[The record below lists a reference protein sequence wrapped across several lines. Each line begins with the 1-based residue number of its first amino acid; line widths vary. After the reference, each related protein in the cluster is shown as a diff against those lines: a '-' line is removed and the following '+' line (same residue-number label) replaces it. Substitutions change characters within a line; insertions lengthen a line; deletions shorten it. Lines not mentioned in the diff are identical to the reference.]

1 MKKRVLSLLSSTTE
15 VVYALGCEDQLVGRS
30 HECDYPPAVMTLPIC
45 TKPKFN
51 VDGSSIEVDGQ
62 VKSILQNA
70 LSVYYINED
79 LLKELK
85 PDIILTQSQC
95 EVCAVSEKDVKGVV
109 KNITGINPDIISV
122 EPNSVKDIFKD
133 IKIIAEALNVV
144 DKGADLIEFMKYRI
158 RTLKKSYDDKSELTV
173 AAIEWID
180 PLMAAGNW
188 VPELIEMAG
197 GINLFGEAGK
207 HSPWMEYKDLIE
219 KDPQT
224 IIIMPC
230 GYNIQKSIF
239 EIDSLI
245 KQKGWQKINAV
256 QNNKVY
262 ITDGNQYF
270 NRPGPRIVDSL
281 NIFAEIFHPSHFNFN
296 FEGSGWLKYKC
307 YDFCA

>member
-30 HECDYPPAVMTLPIC
+30 HECDYPPEVMTLPIC

-95 EVCAVSEKDVKGVV
+95 EVCAVSEKDVKSVV

-144 DKGADLIEFMKYRI
+144 DKGADLIDFMKNRI
-158 RTLKKSYDDKSELTV
+158 RTLKKSYDVNSELTV

-270 NRPGPRIVDSL
+270 NRPGPRIIESL
-281 NIFAEIFHPSHFNFN
+281 EILTEIFHDDKTNFKHLD
-296 FEGSGWLKYKC
+296 SGWIK
-307 YDFCA
+307 FNSTN

>member
-95 EVCAVSEKDVKGVV
+95 EVCAVSEKDVKSVV

-144 DKGADLIEFMKYRI
+144 DKGADLIDFMKNRI
-158 RTLKKSYDDKSELTV
+158 RTLKKSYNVKSELTV

-180 PLMAAGNW
+180 PMMAAGNW

-197 GINLFGEAGK
+197 GINLFGEVGK
-207 HSPWMEYKDLIE
+207 HSLWMQYKDLIE
-219 KDPQT
+219 KDPHT

-230 GYNIQKSIF
+230 GYNIQKSII

-245 KQKGWQKINAV
+245 KQKGWKEINAV
-256 QNNKVY
+256 QNDKVY
-262 ITDGNQYF
+262 ITDGNQFF
-270 NRPGPRIVDSL
+270 NRPGPRIIESL
-281 NIFAEIFHPSHFNFN
+281 EILIEIFHNDKTDFKHID
-296 FEGSGWLKYKC
+296 SGWINFDSTK
-307 YDFCA
+307 

>member
-1 MKKRVLSLLSSTTE
+1 MKKKVLSLLSSTTE

-30 HECDYPPAVMTLPIC
+30 HECDYPPAVITLPIC
-45 TKPKFN
+45 TEPKFN

-95 EVCAVSEKDVKGVV
+95 EVCAVSEKDVKSVV

-144 DKGADLIEFMKYRI
+144 DKGADLIDFMKNRI
-158 RTLKKSYDDKSELTV
+158 RTLKKSYDVKSELTV

-207 HSPWMEYKDLIE
+207 HSPWMQYKDLIE
-219 KDPQT
+219 KDPHT

-230 GYNIQKSIF
+230 GYNIQKSIT

-245 KQKGWQKINAV
+245 KQKGWKEINAV
-256 QNNKVY
+256 QNDKVY
-262 ITDGNQYF
+262 ITDGNQFF
-270 NRPGPRIVDSL
+270 NRPGPRIIESL
-281 NIFAEIFHPSHFNFN
+281 EILIEIFHNDKTDFKHID
-296 FEGSGWLKYKC
+296 SGWINFDSTK
-307 YDFCA
+307 

>member
-15 VVYALGCEDQLVGRS
+15 VVCALGCADQLVGRS
-30 HECDYPPAVMTLPIC
+30 HECDYPPEVMNLPIC

-51 VDGSSIEVDGQ
+51 IDGSSIEVDGQ

-79 LLKELK
+79 LLKKLK

-95 EVCAVSEKDVKGVV
+95 EVCAVSEKDVQSVV

-122 EPNSVKDIFKD
+122 EPNSIKDIFSD
-133 IKIIAEALNVV
+133 IKIIAEVLNVI
-144 DKGADLIEFMKYRI
+144 DRGADLIDFMKNRI
-158 RTLKKSYDDKSELTV
+158 RVLKKSYDIKSGPTV
-173 AAIEWID
+173 AAIEWIN

-197 GINLFGEAGK
+197 GVNLFGEAGK
-207 HSPWMEYKDLIE
+207 HSPWMNYQDLIE
-219 KDPQT
+219 KNPQT

-230 GYNIQKSIF
+230 GYNIQKSIV

-245 KQKGWQKINAV
+245 KQKGWEELSAV
-256 QNNKVY
+256 KNDKVY
-262 ITDGNQYF
+262 ITDGNQFF
-270 NRPGPRIVDSL
+270 NRPGPRIIESL
-281 NIFAEIFHPSHFNFN
+281 EILIEIFHNDKTNFKHIY
-296 FEGSGWLKYKC
+296 SGWINLDSTK
-307 YDFCA
+307 

>member
-15 VVYALGCEDQLVGRS
+15 IVYALGCEDQLVGRS
-30 HECDYPPAVMTLPIC
+30 HECDYPHAVMTLPIC

-51 VDGSSIEVDGQ
+51 VDGSSIEVDRQ

-95 EVCAVSEKDVKGVV
+95 EVCAVSEKDVKSVV
-109 KNITGINPDIISV
+109 ENITGINPDIISV

-144 DKGADLIEFMKYRI
+144 DKGADLIDFMKNRI
-158 RTLKKSYDDKSELTV
+158 RSLKKSYDDKSELTV

-188 VPELIEMAG
+188 VPELIEIAG
-197 GINLFGEAGK
+197 GVNLFGEAGK

-219 KDPQT
+219 KDPHT

-230 GYNIQKSIF
+230 GYNIQKSII

-245 KQKGWQKINAV
+245 KQKDWKEINAV
-256 QNNKVY
+256 QNDKVY
-262 ITDGNQYF
+262 ITDGNQFF
-270 NRPGPRIVDSL
+270 NRPGPRIIESL
-281 NIFAEIFHPSHFNFN
+281 EILIEIFHNDKTDFKHID
-296 FEGSGWLKYKC
+296 SGWIKFNSKN
-307 YDFCA
+307 

>member
-30 HECDYPPAVMTLPIC
+30 HECDYPHAVMTLPIC

-51 VDGSSIEVDGQ
+51 VDGSSIEVDRQ

-95 EVCAVSEKDVKGVV
+95 EVCAVSEKDVKSVV
-109 KNITGINPDIISV
+109 ENITGINPDIISV

-133 IKIIAEALNVV
+133 IKIIAEALDVV
-144 DKGADLIEFMKYRI
+144 DKGADLIDFMKNRI
-158 RTLKKSYDDKSELTV
+158 RSLKKSYDDKSELTV

-188 VPELIEMAG
+188 VPELIEIAG
-197 GINLFGEAGK
+197 GVNLFGEAGK

-219 KDPQT
+219 KDPHT

-230 GYNIQKSIF
+230 GYNIQKSII

-245 KQKGWQKINAV
+245 KQKDWKEINAV
-256 QNNKVY
+256 QNDKVY
-262 ITDGNQYF
+262 ITDGNQFF
-270 NRPGPRIVDSL
+270 NRPGPRIIESL
-281 NIFAEIFHPSHFNFN
+281 EILIEIFHNDKTDFKHID
-296 FEGSGWLKYKC
+296 SGWIKFNSKN
-307 YDFCA
+307 

>member
-1 MKKRVLSLLSSTTE
+1 MKKKVLSLLSSATE

-51 VDGSSIEVDGQ
+51 VDGSSIEVDEK

-144 DKGADLIEFMKYRI
+144 DKGADLIDFMKNRI
-158 RTLKKSYDDKSELTV
+158 RTLKKSYDVKSELTV

-219 KDPQT
+219 KDPDN

-230 GYNIQKSIF
+230 GYNIQKSII

-245 KQKGWQKINAV
+245 KQKGWKEINAV
-256 QNNKVY
+256 QNDKVY

-270 NRPGPRIVDSL
+270 NRPGPRIIESL
-281 NIFAEIFHPSHFNFN
+281 EILIEIFHNDKTDFKHID
-296 FEGSGWLKYKC
+296 SGWINFDSTK
-307 YDFCA
+307 

>member
-95 EVCAVSEKDVKGVV
+95 EVCAVSEKDVKSVV
-109 KNITGINPDIISV
+109 KNLTGINPDIISV

-144 DKGADLIEFMKYRI
+144 DKGADLIDFMKNRI
-158 RTLKKSYDDKSELTV
+158 RTLKKSYDVKSELTV

-219 KDPQT
+219 KDPDN

-230 GYNIQKSIF
+230 GYNIQKSII

-245 KQKGWQKINAV
+245 KQKGWKEINAV
-256 QNNKVY
+256 QNDKVF

-270 NRPGPRIVDSL
+270 NRPGPRIIESL
-281 NIFAEIFHPSHFNFN
+281 EILIEIFHNDKTDFKHID
-296 FEGSGWLKYKC
+296 SGWINFDSTK
-307 YDFCA
+307 

>member
-95 EVCAVSEKDVKGVV
+95 EVCAVSEKDVKSVV

-144 DKGADLIEFMKYRI
+144 DKGADLIDFMKNRI
-158 RTLKKSYDDKSELTV
+158 RTLKKPYDVKSELTV

-207 HSPWMEYKDLIE
+207 HSPWMQYKDLIE
-219 KDPQT
+219 KDPHT

-230 GYNIQKSIF
+230 GYNIQKSII

-245 KQKGWQKINAV
+245 KQKGWKEINAV
-256 QNNKVY
+256 QNDKVY
-262 ITDGNQYF
+262 ITDGNQFF
-270 NRPGPRIVDSL
+270 NRPGPRIIESL
-281 NIFAEIFHPSHFNFN
+281 EILIEIFHNDKTDFKHID
-296 FEGSGWLKYKC
+296 SGWINFDSTK
-307 YDFCA
+307 

>member
-95 EVCAVSEKDVKGVV
+95 EVCAVSEKDVKSVV

-144 DKGADLIEFMKYRI
+144 DKGADLIDFMKNRI
-158 RTLKKSYDDKSELTV
+158 RTLKKSYDVKSELTV

-219 KDPQT
+219 KDPHT

-230 GYNIQKSIF
+230 GYNIQKSII

-245 KQKGWQKINAV
+245 KQKDWKEINAV
-256 QNNKVY
+256 QNDKVY
-262 ITDGNQYF
+262 ITDGNQFF
-270 NRPGPRIVDSL
+270 NRPGPRIIESL
-281 NIFAEIFHPSHFNFN
+281 EILIEIFHNDKTDFKHID
-296 FEGSGWLKYKC
+296 SGWINFDSTK
-307 YDFCA
+307 

>member
-15 VVYALGCEDQLVGRS
+15 VVCALGCADQLVGRS
-30 HECDYPPAVMTLPIC
+30 HECDYPPEVMNLPIC

-51 VDGSSIEVDGQ
+51 IDGSSIEVDGQ

-79 LLKELK
+79 LLKKLK

-95 EVCAVSEKDVKGVV
+95 EVCAVSEKDVQSVV

-122 EPNSVKDIFKD
+122 EPNSIKDIFSD
-133 IKIIAEALNVV
+133 IKIIAEVLNVV
-144 DKGADLIEFMKYRI
+144 HRGADLIDFMKNRI
-158 RTLKKSYDDKSELTV
+158 RVLKKSYDIKSGPTV
-173 AAIEWID
+173 AAIEWIN

-197 GINLFGEAGK
+197 GVNLFGEAGK
-207 HSPWMEYKDLIE
+207 HSPWMNYQDLIE
-219 KDPQT
+219 KNPQT

-230 GYNIQKSIF
+230 GYNIQKSIV

-245 KQKGWQKINAV
+245 KQKGWEELSAV
-256 QNNKVY
+256 KNDKVY
-262 ITDGNQYF
+262 ITDGNQFF
-270 NRPGPRIVDSL
+270 NRPGPRIIESL
-281 NIFAEIFHPSHFNFN
+281 EILIEIFHNDKTNFKHIY
-296 FEGSGWLKYKC
+296 SGWINLDSTK
-307 YDFCA
+307 

>member
-15 VVYALGCEDQLVGRS
+15 VVCALGCADQLVGRS
-30 HECDYPPAVMTLPIC
+30 HECDYPPEVMNLPIC

-51 VDGSSIEVDGQ
+51 IDGSSIEVDGQ

-79 LLKELK
+79 LLKKLK

-95 EVCAVSEKDVKGVV
+95 EVCAVSEKDVQSVV

-122 EPNSVKDIFKD
+122 EPNSIKDIFSD
-133 IKIIAEALNVV
+133 IKIIAEVLNVV
-144 DKGADLIEFMKYRI
+144 DRGADLIDFMKNRI
-158 RTLKKSYDDKSELTV
+158 RVLKKSYDIKSGPTV
-173 AAIEWID
+173 AAIEWIN

-197 GINLFGEAGK
+197 GVNLFGEAGK
-207 HSPWMEYKDLIE
+207 HSPWMNYQDLIE
-219 KDPQT
+219 KNPQT

-230 GYNIQKSIF
+230 GYNIQKSIV

-245 KQKGWQKINAV
+245 KQKGWKELSAV
-256 QNNKVY
+256 KNDKVY
-262 ITDGNQYF
+262 ITDGNQFF
-270 NRPGPRIVDSL
+270 NRPGPRIIESL
-281 NIFAEIFHPSHFNFN
+281 EILIEIFHNDKTNFKHIY
-296 FEGSGWLKYKC
+296 SGWINLDSTK
-307 YDFCA
+307 

>member
-51 VDGSSIEVDGQ
+51 VDGSSKEVDGQ

-95 EVCAVSEKDVKGVV
+95 EVCAVSEKDVKSVV

-144 DKGADLIEFMKYRI
+144 DKGADLIDFMKNRI
-158 RTLKKSYDDKSELTV
+158 RTLKKSYDVKSELTV

-219 KDPQT
+219 KDPHT

-230 GYNIQKSIF
+230 GYNIQKSII

-245 KQKGWQKINAV
+245 KQKGWKEINAV
-256 QNNKVY
+256 QNDKVY
-262 ITDGNQYF
+262 ITDGNQFF
-270 NRPGPRIVDSL
+270 NRPGPRIIESL
-281 NIFAEIFHPSHFNFN
+281 EILIEIFHNDKTDFKHID
-296 FEGSGWLKYKC
+296 SGWINFDSTK
-307 YDFCA
+307 

>member
-95 EVCAVSEKDVKGVV
+95 EVCAVSEKDVKSVV

-133 IKIIAEALNVV
+133 IKIIAEALNVA
-144 DKGADLIEFMKYRI
+144 DKGSDLIDFMKNRI

-173 AAIEWID
+173 AAIEWIN

-188 VPELIEMAG
+188 VPELIGMAG
-197 GINLFGEAGK
+197 GINLFGEAGM

-219 KDPQT
+219 KDPHT

-230 GYNIQKSIF
+230 GYNIQKSIT

-245 KQKGWQKINAV
+245 KQKGWKEINAV
-256 QNNKVY
+256 QNDKVF
-262 ITDGNQYF
+262 ITDGNQFF
-270 NRPGPRIVDSL
+270 NRPGPRIIESL
-281 NIFAEIFHPSHFNFN
+281 EILIEIFHNDKTDFKHID
-296 FEGSGWLKYKC
+296 SGWINFDSTK
-307 YDFCA
+307 

>member
-1 MKKRVLSLLSSTTE
+1 MKKKVLSLLSSTTE

-95 EVCAVSEKDVKGVV
+95 EVCAVSEKDVKSVV

-144 DKGADLIEFMKYRI
+144 DKGVDLIGFMKNRM
-158 RTLKKSYDDKSELTV
+158 RTLKKSIDVKSELTV

-270 NRPGPRIVDSL
+270 NRPGPRIIESL
-281 NIFAEIFHPSHFNFN
+281 EILIEIFHNDKTDFKHID
-296 FEGSGWLKYKC
+296 SGWINFDSTK
-307 YDFCA
+307 